1 MRYDQGKELTLTGA
15 EWADWDQRGRLV
27 FAAAGKV
34 FALDADAIGQAPPKE
49 LADLNGNWLKPSPR
63 LIWPKPGEGFV
74 WGG

>member
-15 EWADWDQRGRLV
+15 EWADWDQRGQLV

-49 LADLNGNWLKPSPR
+49 LADLNGSRPQAVAAPDWAQ
-63 LIWPKPGEGFV
+63 V
-74 WGG
+74 W